1 MLGAFDGI
9 KVHNQY
15 ICYVLNTLLPA
26 MFEDFISNLKI
37 KLQQPLP
44 GVEAQF
50 EVANLNRE
58 KVTASSPQASKY
70 KPSAVLLLL
79 YPNEKN
85 QTSILLIERMTYD
98 GHHSGQI
105 ALPGGKVEPSDFNLE
120 ATALREFFEETGSDL
135 TPTIIGQLTPVYIPV
150 SQFMVQPFVAYLT
163 QKPNF
168 AINDYEVSQ
177 LIEWSID
184 DLLLPETVKQTTIEP
199 TPGLKIKT
207 PYFDIQGKVLWG
219 ATAMM
224 LNELKWVVRK

>member
-1 MLGAFDGI
+1 
-9 KVHNQY
+9 
-15 ICYVLNTLLPA
+15 
-26 MFEDFISNLKI
+26 MFQEFITNLKL
-37 KLQQPLP
+37 KLQEPLP
-44 GVEAQF
+44 GTEAQF

-58 KVTASSPQASKY
+58 KVTASSPQVSNY
-70 KPSAVLLLL
+70 KPSAVLILL
-79 YPNEKN
+79 YPNEHN

-105 ALPGGKVEPSDFNLE
+105 ALPGGKAEPKDSNLE

-135 TPTIIGQLTPVYIPV
+135 TPTVIGKLTPVYIPV
-150 SQFMVQPFVAYLT
+150 SQFMVQPFVGYVN

-168 AINDYEVSQ
+168 TINDYEVSQ
-177 LIEWSID
+177 LIEWNID
-184 DLLLPETVKQTTIEP
+184 DLLLPEAVKQTTIEP

-224 LNELKWVVRK
+224 LNELKWVLNR